1 MLSHL
6 ATLVVQVD
14 LHEPQPKVEEGG
26 LPDNPEMVELPDHLE
41 EVEVVG
47 PSYPQE
53 EEEVE
58 VGPPYPREEEEEEVV
73 ELGPSYP
80 LEEEEVEVEVGPP
93 YHREEEGVEFHE
105 PQLVE
110 GEEEEEEVGVELP

>member
-58 VGPPYPREEEEEEVV
+58 V
-73 ELGPSYP
+73 
-80 LEEEEVEVEVGPP
+80 EVGPP
-93 YHREEEGVEFHE
+93 YHREEEEGVEFHE